1 MNKMIV
7 PNQTM
12 TSKQIAEIVQSRHDS
27 VKRTI
32 ERLATDQL
40 NTDGDIKSLA
50 VIVRPPMVDEQ
61 SVDSMGRSRTESVY
75 HINERDSYIVV
86 AQLCPEYTAKLVD
99 YWMATKNQAPA
110 LDLSNPEHLR
120 NALLG
125 YTEKVIA
132 LEHQVEVL
140 TPKAAAHD
148 RIADAAGLF
157 GVREAAKILSIKQK
171 DLVAFLLNHKWAYR
185 DDRNTLQGYAPKVNL
200 GYIEHI
206 FSPPIMTSEGEKVF
220 NTMRLTAKGV
230 SRIGEI
236 LAQGVAA

>member
-1 MNKMIV
+1 MNTMIV

-40 NTDGDIKSLA
+40 NTDGGIKSQA

-99 YWMATKNQAPA
+99 YWMATKNQTPA
-110 LDLSNPEHLR
+110 IPQTFAQALRLAADLQDQL
-120 NALLG
+120 A
-125 YTEKVIA
+125 IA
-132 LEHQVEVL
+132 G
-140 TPKAAAHD
+140 PKAAALD
-148 RIADAAGLF
+148 RIADTQSLF
-157 GVREAAKILSIKQK
+157 TIRESAKTLKIKER
-171 DLVAFLLNHKWAYR
+171 DLVALLLSRGWAFR
-185 DDRNTLQGYAPKVNL
+185 DSRSVMQPYAEKIAAGYVT
-200 GYIEHI
+200 
-206 FSPPIMTSEGEKVF
+206 SIMTKPITGPDGQERVF
-220 NTMRLTAKGV
+220 SQLRITAKGV
-230 SRIGEI
+230 SRLSQI